1 MVTTLTTVTT
11 KTTTT
16 TTSLSASDS
25 SRSIGNSAQCNSAKL
40 LLLCLRM
47 HECAYL
53 MLIYL
58 GVGNW
63 CQYVNSYSSKLIH
76 LIGAVHRL
84 HRRHIWRRCICRHL
98 FTQFMRYLLAHLLL
112 GTHFTPLTETEASL
126 NYWPININERKRQF
140 KIVIEIE
147 KKNQFIWM
155 NDKLMCKCN
164 VQMDMGRWLCLLL
177 VACKFHY
184 VLVGIAVHEKCRTMC
199 STMTYMHKQMS
210 THRSL

>member
-11 KTTTT
+11 KTTTTTT

-126 NYWPININERKRQF
+126 NYWPISTSKSDNSKLSLKSKRKTNLF
-140 KIVIEIE
+140 G
-147 KKNQFIWM
+147 WM
-155 NDKLMCKCN
+155 ISWCVNVMCKWTW
-164 VQMDMGRWLCLLL
+164 VGDYALCL
-177 VACKFHY
+177 
-184 VLVGIAVHEKCRTMC
+184 
-199 STMTYMHKQMS
+199 
-210 THRSL
+210 